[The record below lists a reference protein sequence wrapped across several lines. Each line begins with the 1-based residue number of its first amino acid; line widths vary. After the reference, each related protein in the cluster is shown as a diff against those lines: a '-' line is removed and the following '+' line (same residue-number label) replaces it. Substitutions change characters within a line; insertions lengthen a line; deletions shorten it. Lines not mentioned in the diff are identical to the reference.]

1 MPNAQFPIPYS
12 LFPIMLNW
20 NLVREVGYPKFFYR
34 YFIRQFYKR
43 ILKKDN
49 SIKLNNQISINLPRN
64 SRFGTELF
72 VKNGSVDWGSE
83 EYLIRCLDKRKSFL
97 DIGANIGYYSLLVS
111 PYCRKVYAFEPDL
124 RSIAALKE
132 NAEKV
137 NNITV
142 IQEAVYSEAG
152 EMQFDITRLPEL
164 SRLNTKSENSIDS
177 IKVKVDTLDNFA
189 NKHPDLKVTAIKTD
203 VEGADTEVLLGGKNL
218 IEKEQPLILSEAF
231 PDSRVLK
238 FAGKLDYLIFAFIKP
253 KDKSKIHLKPKF
265 IQITEYPK
273 DFRPKM
279 IFLVPK
285 RLHQEFFDLVE

>member
-1 MPNAQFPIPYS
+1 
-12 LFPIMLNW
+12 MLNW
-20 NLVREVGYPKFFYR
+20 NLVREVGYPKFFFR

-64 SRFGTELF
+64 SKFGTELF

-83 EYLIRCLDKRKSFL
+83 EYLIKYLDKQKSFL

-137 NNITV
+137 DNVTV
-142 IQEAVYSEAG
+142 IQEAVYSKVG
-152 EMQFDITRLPEL
+152 EMQFDITRVPEL
-164 SRLNTKSENSIDS
+164 SRLNTKSDFTGCIN
-177 IKVKVDTLDNFA
+177 VKVDTLDNFA
-189 NKHPDLKVTAIKTD
+189 NQHPNLKVTAIKTD
-203 VEGADTEVLLGGKNL
+203 VEGADTEVLLGGRHL

-238 FAGKLDYLIFAFIKP
+238 FALKLDYLIFAFIKF
-253 KDKSKIHLKPKF
+253 KDKSKMHLKPKF
-265 IQITEYPK
+265 FQITEYPK
-273 DFRPKM
+273 AFRPKM

>member
-1 MPNAQFPIPYS
+1 
-12 LFPIMLNW
+12 MLNW
-20 NLVREVGYPKFFYR
+20 NLVREVGYHKFFYR

-43 ILKKDN
+43 ILRKDN
-49 SIKLNNQISINLPRN
+49 SIKLNRGITINLPRN

-72 VKNGSVDWGSE
+72 LKNGSVDWGSE
-83 EYLIRCLDKRKSFL
+83 EYLIKYLDKQKSFL

-111 PYCRKVYAFEPDL
+111 PYCHSVYAFEPDL
-124 RSIAALKE
+124 RSVAALKE

-137 NNITV
+137 DNVTV
-142 IQEAVYSEAG
+142 IQEAIYSKVG
-152 EMQFDITRLPEL
+152 EMQFDVTRLPEL
-164 SRLNTKSENSIDS
+164 SGLNTKSEASNDS
-177 IKVKVDTLDNFA
+177 ITVKVDTLDNFA
-189 NKHPDLKVTAIKTD
+189 SKNPDLKVTAIKTD

-218 IEKEQPLILSEAF
+218 IKNQQPLILSEAF

-238 FAGKLDYLIFAFIKP
+238 FAKELDYLIFAFIKL

-273 DFRPKM
+273 TYRPKM

-285 RLHQEFFDLVE
+285 RLHQEFIDLV

>member
-1 MPNAQFPIPYS
+1 MPYS
-12 LFPIMLNW
+12 LFSTMLNW
-20 NLVREVGYPKFFYR
+20 NLVREVGYLKFFYR

-49 SIKLNNQISINLPRN
+49 SIKLLKGISIDLPRN
-64 SRFGTELF
+64 SKFGTELF

-83 EYLIRCLDKRKSFL
+83 EYLIKYLDKHKSFL
-97 DIGANIGYYSLLVS
+97 DVGANIGYYSLLVS

-124 RSIAALKE
+124 RSIPALQK

-137 NNITV
+137 DNITV

-152 EMQFDITRLPEL
+152 EMQFDVTKLPEL
-164 SRLNTKSENSIDS
+164 SGLNTKSDS
-177 IKVKVDTLDNFA
+177 TDCINVKVDTLDNFA
-189 NKHPDLKVTAIKTD
+189 IKHPNLKVTAIKTD
-203 VEGADTEVLLGGKNL
+203 VEGADTEVLLGGRNL

-238 FAGKLDYLIFAFIKP
+238 FAKELDYLIFAFIKF
-253 KDKSKIHLKPKF
+253 KDKSKSHLKPKF
-265 IQITEYPK
+265 IQITEYPQG
-273 DFRPKM
+273 FRPKM

-285 RLHQEFFDLVE
+285 RLHQQFFELIE

>member
-1 MPNAQFPIPYS
+1 
-12 LFPIMLNW
+12 MLNW

-34 YFIRQFYKR
+34 YFIRQFSKR

-49 SIKLNNQISINLPRN
+49 SLKLNNQISINLPLN
-64 SRFGTELF
+64 SKFGTELF

-83 EYLIRCLDKRKSFL
+83 EYLIKYLDKQKSFL

-137 NNITV
+137 DNVTV
-142 IQEAVYSEAG
+142 IQEAVYSKVG

-164 SRLNTKSENSIDS
+164 SGLNTKSEDSIDS
-177 IKVKVDTLDNFA
+177 INVKVNTLDNFA
-189 NKHPDLKVTAIKTD
+189 NKHPNLKVTAIKTD

-238 FAGKLDYLIFAFIKP
+238 FAGKLDYLIFAFIKF

-265 IQITEYPK
+265 IQITEYPQG
-273 DFRPKM
+273 FRPKM

-285 RLHQEFFDLVE
+285 RLHQEFFKLVE

>member
-1 MPNAQFPIPYS
+1 
-12 LFPIMLNW
+12 MLNW

-34 YFIRQFYKR
+34 YLIRQFYKR
-43 ILKKDN
+43 VLKKDN
-49 SIKLNNQISINLPRN
+49 SIKLNEGILINLPRN

-72 VKNGSVDWGSE
+72 LKNGSVDWGSE
-83 EYLIRCLDKRKSFL
+83 EYLIKYLDKQKSFL

-111 PYCRKVYAFEPDL
+111 PYCHSVYAFEPDL

-137 NNITV
+137 DNVTV
-142 IQEAVYSEAG
+142 IQEAVYSEVG
-152 EMQFDITRLPEL
+152 EMQFDVTKLPEL
-164 SRLNTKSENSIDS
+164 SGLNTKLDAYTECIN
-177 IKVKVDTLDNFA
+177 VKVDTLDNFA
-189 NKHPDLKVTAIKTD
+189 SKHPNLKVTAIKTD

-238 FAGKLDYLIFAFIKP
+238 FAKELDYLIFAFIKP
-253 KDKSKIHLKPKF
+253 KDKSKIHLKPEF

-273 DFRPKM
+273 AYRPKM

-285 RLHQEFFDLVE
+285 RLHQEFFDLLK